1 MRLTTT
7 SKQPLKKPHLR
18 PAALTA
24 LALATA
30 LFAALP
36 APGPAVAGEPAAPAA
51 TAAQPAGTASAD
63 DPLGNLVITPGAS
76 RPLPKLGVIPSLSS
90 DYSDVLL
97 SGVIRR
103 DLDLCGEFEL
113 IEPADAPEGADSSS
127 TTVDTESWK
136 RRAPRPSSASPPR
149 PPETRSP
156 SPPRPISSRRA
167 TPLSTPFKTTTTTTG
182 LRDQIHRLADLL
194 IGALTG
200 QNGGF
205 YSHMA
210 FTSGQGSIRIAYTM
224 DADGHDLKAVS
235 SNMDLAIAAAFG

>member
-7 SKQPLKKPHLR
+7 PNQPLKKPHLR
-18 PAALTA
+18 PTALTA

-30 LFAALP
+30 LFAGLP
-36 APGPAVAGEPAAPAA
+36 SPSPAVAGEPAAAPAA
-51 TAAQPAGTASAD
+51 TAAQPAAGAD

-136 RRAPRPSSASPPR
+136 KKGAEAIVRVTAKTTGDKVALAAQAYLVK
-149 PPETRSP
+149 EGD
-156 SPPRPISSRRA
+156 
-167 TPLSTPFKTTTTTTG
+167 TPVYDWKTTTTTTG